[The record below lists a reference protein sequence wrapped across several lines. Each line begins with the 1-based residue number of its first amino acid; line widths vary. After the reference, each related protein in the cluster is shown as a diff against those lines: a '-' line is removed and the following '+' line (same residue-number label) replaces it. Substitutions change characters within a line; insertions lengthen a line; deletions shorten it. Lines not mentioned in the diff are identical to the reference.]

1 MKDNIEQK
9 VKITYDTNAE
19 KASKDVNKLDKS
31 VEKTTESQKKSKKA
45 TDSQKG
51 SLEDLGGGLG
61 RAITGF
67 KGLITQ
73 AWALVANPVGAIIAA
88 IALSLMVLFKAFT
101 STKGGAEKFD
111 QIMAGISAT
120 IDVVRDRVLKV
131 ADALVKFLSGDFSGA
146 MADAKS
152 AVSGFGAEVAREF
165 QIAADAKKSLQEVAD
180 TMRDLGVQRA
190 KLNRDL
196 VEAKEIIES
205 ETATYKEKKEAID
218 SVKKAEEEQ
227 TIQELANA
235 QKKLDAIIAQ
245 NAQSDSGSEE
255 LQAQADA
262 ETALFNIQQKS
273 AEDRIKNIKL
283 TKKADNE
290 EESRLKEISTKRKA
304 AAAERA
310 KLAEEERKEVEKI
323 ANLKI
328 SEEQKVSRAIE
339 DLEDKTEEQ
348 KLSRKKARD
357 LEAIEQL
364 KTQGVDVRN
373 LLIYND
379 ELYKELENELIEKR
393 RLEKEQKQK
402 EQDDKDLE
410 AKKVK
415 AAKEKEIDDA
425 MLAQTKAIEDAKIN
439 ILRQGIR
446 LIADVFGKSK
456 AIQKA
461 AIIAENAV
469 GIGKMIIDNNRAN
482 IGALATPQAI
492 ASSGAAAAPV
502 IAINNITTG
511 LGVASSIAATA
522 KALKAVGG
530 GSAGGGGGSAGG
542 ASGGRGA
549 SAAPQVGFQ
558 ASSENQLA
566 TTISQNANDQ
576 QPIEAFV
583 VESTITTAQ
592 AAARR
597 RLQNNSF

>member
-1 MKDNIEQK
+1 MQEDIEQK
-9 VKITYDTNAE
+9 VKIVYDTNAE
-19 KASKDVNKLDKS
+19 KASKDVAKLDNS
-31 VEKTTESQKKSKKA
+31 VEKTTKSQKDSKKA

-67 KGLITQ
+67 KGLIKQ
-73 AWALVANPVGAIIAA
+73 AWALVANPVGAIITA

-111 QIMAGISAT
+111 QIMAGIGAT

-180 TMRDLGVQRA
+180 TMRELGVQRA

-227 TIQELANA
+227 TTQELANA

-245 NAQSDSGSEE
+245 NAQSDSSAED

-290 EESRLKEISTKRKA
+290 EESRLKAISTARKA

-310 KLAEEERKEVEKI
+310 KLAEEEKKEAEKI
-323 ANLKI
+323 ANLKL
-328 SEEQKVSRAIE
+328 SEEQKVSRAIQ
-339 DLEDKTEEQ
+339 DLEDKTEEE
-348 KLSRKKARD
+348 KLARKKERD

-364 KTQGVDVRN
+364 KQQGVDVRN

-379 ELYKELENELIEKR
+379 ELYNNLEDELREKRKEEKAERDEAARQKELEAQKKQAEEEK
-393 RLEKEQKQK
+393 K
-402 EQDDKDLE
+402 
-410 AKKVK
+410 
-415 AAKEKEIDDA
+415 
-425 MLAQTKAIEDAKIN
+425 IEDAKLAQKI
-439 ILRQGIR
+439 
-446 LIADVFGKSK
+446 
-456 AIQKA
+456 AIQEAEDGLISGALNFAKMA
-461 AIIAENAV
+461 FAKNKGIQKGILIAENAAALAKITMNTV
-469 GIGKMIIDNNRAN
+469 EAVSKSNAASPLTFGMPWSGIHIAQ
-482 IGALATPQAI
+482 GALGAANVI
-492 ASSGAAAAPV
+492 ASTAR
-502 IAINNITTG
+502 G
-511 LGVASSIAATA
+511 L
-522 KALKAVGG
+522 KELGG
-530 GSAGGGGGSAGG
+530 GSAGSSPNMGGARGG
-542 ASGGRGA
+542 ASA
-549 SAAPQVGFQ
+549 SPQVGFQ
-558 ASSENQLA
+558 ASSENQVA
-566 TTISQNANDQ
+566 TTIAQNTNEQA
-576 QPIEAFV
+576 PVEAFV
-583 VESTITTAQ
+583 VESQITTAQ
-592 AAARR
+592 AAVRK
-597 RLQNNSF
+597 RLENNSF